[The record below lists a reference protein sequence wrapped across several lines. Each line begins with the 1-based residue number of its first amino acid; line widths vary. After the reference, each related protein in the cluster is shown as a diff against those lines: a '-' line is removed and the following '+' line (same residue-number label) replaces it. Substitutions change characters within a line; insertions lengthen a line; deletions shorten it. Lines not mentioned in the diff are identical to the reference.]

1 MVINIKNRYIL
12 YAFYSTWNSLLINN
26 AICITLNNIRIIN
39 SVIFPNNSFT
49 TRQFSKIGLHYIS
62 KMYVIY
68 RNYPN
73 YHESCLNHNIEIYQL
88 INLRRTIIF
97 FFNMLT

>member
-39 SVIFPNNSFT
+39 GVIFPNNSFAT
-49 TRQFSKIGLHYIS
+49 STKHKYNSLFL
-62 KMYVIY
+62 
-68 RNYPN
+68 
-73 YHESCLNHNIEIYQL
+73 
-88 INLRRTIIF
+88 
-97 FFNMLT
+97 NMLT